1 MISNATKQKKNKIER
16 YNEEYEILKYYYFYY
31 YYYYFVQFTKNL
43 IYINH
48 KK

>member
-31 YYYYFVQFTKNL
+31 YYY
-43 IYINH
+43 
-48 KK
+48 